1 MYDVYFISGCQRG
14 LVETKDKVVLWN
26 GNVARTNAGTRHV
39 RIPIPVDFEEP
50 RMYSSSLSIYYRRT
64 MLLHVYI

>member
-39 RIPIPVDFEEP
+39 RIPIPVDFEG
-50 RMYSSSLSIYYRRT
+50 T
-64 MLLHVYI
+64 